1 MNDKKKMGRPIK
13 GDEAKTEQYRIR
25 LTKTEMEMLEYCSN
39 VKKITK
45 ADVLRDGLYK
55 TYSELKDK

>member
-1 MNDKKKMGRPIK
+1 MGRPIK